1 MKKILI
7 ASDHGGFYLKEF
19 LKTELVKENY
29 SVQDLGTDN
38 LDSCDYP
45 DYAKKLVLELK
56 KDTSQNTLGIL
67 VCGTGIGMSMAANRH
82 ADIFAA
88 ICTNEFMAR
97 LTRMHNNANILCLG
111 ERVLGTEL
119 ALNITKTFIST
130 DFEAGRHSKRLA
142 LFS

>member
-7 ASDHGGFYLKEF
+7 ASDHGGFHLKQF
-19 LKTELVKENY
+19 LITELKKENY
-29 SVQDLGTDN
+29 TIEDLGTDN

-56 KDTSQNTLGIL
+56 KDTQNTLGIL
-67 VCGTGIGMSMAANRH
+67 VCGTGIGMSMAANRD

-88 ICTNEFMAR
+88 ICTNEFMAS
-97 LTRMHNNANILCLG
+97 LTRKHNNANILCLG

-119 ALNITKTFIST
+119 ALNITKTFLNT
-130 DFEAGRHSKRLA
+130 EFEAGRHSKRLA